1 MKKIL
6 SFLFL
11 GLMFVSCAQQD
22 NLSVAVEM
30 IKNKQYDSAIEMF
43 NKIASQTNDKDIKSN
58 ALYNIG
64 LCYGLKEDYE
74 KEIEYYKK
82 AIEEY
87 ASCQPALYE
96 LGMIYYKNKDLDNSL
111 NLFEK
116 LIEANPEH
124 EGAYY
129 MVGVIQNDLGNEEVA
144 MAAMQKSADLD
155 SAEAKE
161 FLAKKQN
168 NNQ

>member
-11 GLMFVSCAQQD
+11 GLMFVSCTQQD

-30 IKNKQYDSAIEMF
+30 MKNKQYDSAIEMF
-43 NKIASQTNDKDIKSN
+43 NKIVSQTNDKDIKSN
-58 ALYNIG
+58 VLYNIG

-87 ASCQPALYE
+87 SSCQPALYE
-96 LGMIYYKNKDLDNSL
+96 LGMIYYKDKDLDNSL
-111 NLFEK
+111 KLFEQ
-116 LIEANPEH
+116 LVEVNPEH

-129 MVGVIQNDLGNEEVA
+129 MVGVVQNDLGNKEDA
-144 MAAMQKSADLD
+144 IINLQKAFDLGMTDAAELLNKI
-155 SAEAKE
+155 K
-161 FLAKKQN
+161 
-168 NNQ
+168 

>member
-30 IKNKQYDSAIEMF
+30 MKNKQYDSAIEMF

-87 ASCQPALYE
+87 SSCQPALYE
-96 LGMIYYKNKDLDNSL
+96 LGMIYYKDKDLDNSL
-111 NLFEK
+111 KVFEQ
-116 LIEANPEH
+116 LVEVNPEH

-129 MVGVIQNDLGNEEVA
+129 MVGVVQNDLGNKEDA
-144 MAAMQKSADLD
+144 IISLQKAFDLGMTDAAELLNKI
-155 SAEAKE
+155 K
-161 FLAKKQN
+161 
-168 NNQ
+168 

>member
-30 IKNKQYDSAIEMF
+30 MKNKQYDNAIEMF
-43 NKIASQTNDKDIKSN
+43 NKIASQANDKDIKAN

-64 LCYGLKEDYE
+64 FCYGLKEDYE
-74 KEIEYYKK
+74 KEVEYYKK

-96 LGMIYYKNKDLDNSL
+96 LGMIYYNNKDLENSL
-111 NLFEK
+111 KLFEQ
-116 LIEANPEH
+116 LVEANPEH

-129 MVGVIQNDLGNEEVA
+129 MVGVVQNDLGNKEDAVINLQKAFELGKTD
-144 MAAMQKSADLD
+144 AAEL
-155 SAEAKE
+155 
-161 FLAKKQN
+161 LN
-168 NNQ
+168 NIK